1 MQRIIINADDFG
13 INDIV
18 TSEIKK
24 MIELKVISSTTIMAN
39 GKSLEKV
46 KEIVSEHPEISFGV
60 HLCMDEFDSLT
71 RSDIFFKYGII
82 DIDGQFIKN
91 AIFKIKQFPSEL
103 KDAIK
108 DELSA
113 QIETLLNI
121 GITPSHADSHHHFH
135 TIYQLKDIISEVLDQ
150 YNIKKIRRGVNPSL
164 FALLNRFKA
173 KNNEVNNIKEKVN
186 ISQKKQRNIVMRSVS
201 LFQSNYY
208 IVKLNKF
215 YSKKYIVTDLFESY
229 SSYLGNHKN
238 IKKQKKDICIEL
250 MCHPGHPAEQYK
262 HEVNMVT
269 NKVLMQYADYKLISY
284 NEL

>member
-1 MQRIIINADDFG
+1 
-13 INDIV
+13 
-18 TSEIKK
+18 
-24 MIELKVISSTTIMAN
+24 
-39 GKSLEKV
+39 
-46 KEIVSEHPEISFGV
+46 
-60 HLCMDEFDSLT
+60 MDELDSLT
-71 RSDIFFKYGII
+71 RSDIFLKYGII
-82 DIDGQFIKN
+82 NIDGEFIKG
-91 AIFKIKQFPSEL
+91 AIFKIKQFPTEL
-103 KDAIK
+103 KEAIK

-135 TIYQLKDIISEVLDQ
+135 TIYQLKDIISEVLDK
-150 YNIKKIRRGVNPSL
+150 YNIKKVRRGVNPSL

-186 ISQKKQRNIVMRSVS
+186 MSKKKQRNIVMRSVS
-201 LFQSNYY
+201 LFQSSYY
-208 IVKLNKF
+208 RVKLNKF
-215 YSKKYIVTDLFESY
+215 YSTKYLVTDLLESY
-229 SSYLGNHKN
+229 SSYLNNHKN

-262 HEVNMVT
+262 YEVNMVT